1 MFNENKHGGAFME
14 KGFYLKVIGE
24 GLILLAILFLF
35 CYFTLWT
42 NIGVTI
48 NDIILI
54 GIAFEAAG
62 TVFLYLSNTITEE
75 PLILAI
81 LLLACATAAVMI
93 SASAIIAMTIVVIC
107 FSGAIYFNFRRDNK
121 NKTAPPP
128 SVTTE

>member
-1 MFNENKHGGAFME
+1 MFNENKHGGAFVE
-14 KGFYLKVIGE
+14 KGFYLRIIGE
-24 GLILLAILFLF
+24 GLILLAILSLF

-42 NIGVTI
+42 DIGVTI
-48 NDIILI
+48 NNIVLI

-93 SASAIIAMTIVVIC
+93 SASAIITMTIVVIC

-121 NKTAPPP
+121 TVPPQL
-128 SVTTE
+128 VTTE